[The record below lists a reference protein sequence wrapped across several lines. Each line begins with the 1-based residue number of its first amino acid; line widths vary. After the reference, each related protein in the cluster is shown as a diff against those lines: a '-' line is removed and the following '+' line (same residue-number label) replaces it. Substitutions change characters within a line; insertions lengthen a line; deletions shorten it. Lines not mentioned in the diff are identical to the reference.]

1 MNLEIPTELPAIP
14 EPPDLKKYLSI
25 VIVAVALNALVILA
39 LVLAFGAMVAAKCL
53 FIEIA
58 VGTGLLFLAIFFFHI
73 DISNLL
79 KALEML
85 AEEGR
90 DETVV
95 QMRYGRAQLRQI
107 SSKLEHTIHPP
118 QHENAMHDLIQHAMP
133 LVQIVLSKEKNWLQ
147 LGLFGWRLAQDAMR
161 VMKQTRNI

>member
-1 MNLEIPTELPAIP
+1 MNLEIPTELPPMP

-25 VIVAVALNALVILA
+25 VIVAFAINALIILA
-39 LVLAFGAMVAAKCL
+39 LVLAFGAMAAAKCL

-58 VGTGLLFLAIFFFHI
+58 VGTGLLFIAIFFFHV

-79 KALEML
+79 QALEML

-95 QMRYGRAQLRQI
+95 QMRHGRAQLRQI
-107 SSKLEHTIHPP
+107 SQKLEYTIHPP
-118 QHENAMHDLIQHAMP
+118 EHENAMHDLMQHAMP
-133 LVQIVLSKEKNWLQ
+133 LVQILISKEKNWMQ
-147 LGLFGWRLAQDAMR
+147 LGLFGWRLAKDAMR

>member
-14 EPPDLKKYLSI
+14 EPPDLKKYLLM
-25 VIVAVALNALVILA
+25 VIIAFALNAMVILA
-39 LVLAFGAMVAAKCL
+39 LVLAFGSMVAAKCL

-58 VGTGLLFLAIFFFHI
+58 VGTGLLCVAIFFFHV

-79 KALEML
+79 RALEML
-85 AEEGR
+85 AEDGR

-107 SSKLEHTIHPP
+107 SDKLERTIHPP
-118 QHENAMHDLIQHAMP
+118 EHENAMHDLVQHAMP
-133 LVQIVLSKEKNWLQ
+133 LVQILISKEKNWVQ